1 MTGHFEKGVWI
12 EDPAPVRED
21 IGEMHMHVKVHVD
34 DCELRELRETLDGI
48 RDVMSPPTTFWG
60 RVRWLLFGGEVS

>member
-12 EDPAPVRED
+12 PDSTPAAGN

-34 DCELRELRETLDGI
+34 DSELRDLRQVLESI
-48 RDVMSPPTTFWG
+48 HDVMSPPTTFFG
-60 RVRWLLFGGEVS
+60 RVRWILFGGEIK